1 MDGGFEQKQMSTPEI
16 HIHTEQPAPV
26 KEKDFPTEA
35 AWAVAVTVIAALI
48 LALVKGKK

>member
-1 MDGGFEQKQMSTPEI
+1 MDGGFDQQQMISPEI
-16 HIHTEQPAPV
+16 HIHTEQPVPV
-26 KEKDFPTEA
+26 KEKHFPTEA